1 MVWLLW
7 NLFPP
12 LLQLP
17 PPRVAPA
24 VPLASSRTVGCVWS
38 APSGGS
44 SCVIGGAQLACLL
57 TVSRACHILDAMDFK
72 SSGSG
77 WLSLY
82 VTKES
87 LDSWRVSDLITTVES
102 PTLARYILSFLMML
116 TVAVVP
122 AVLGFQVVSIKE
134 WRKIHSY

>member
-1 MVWLLW
+1 M
-7 NLFPP
+7 
-12 LLQLP
+12 
-17 PPRVAPA
+17 
-24 VPLASSRTVGCVWS
+24 PLASSRTVGCVWS

-102 PTLARYILSFLMML
+102 PTLARYILSFLMMH